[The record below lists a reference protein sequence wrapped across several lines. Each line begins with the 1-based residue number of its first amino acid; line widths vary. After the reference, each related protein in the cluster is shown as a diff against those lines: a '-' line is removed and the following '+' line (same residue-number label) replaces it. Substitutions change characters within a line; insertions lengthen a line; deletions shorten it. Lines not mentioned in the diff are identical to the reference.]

1 MFFFLSFS
9 NIMLPSFFF
18 LSKIMLPS
26 CSPCRVR
33 PSQSR
38 WPKSLTLS
46 WVTDPR
52 RKWRKRRSRPRRPSN
67 ATRRSWRSTTSHRP
81 PGGRSRPR
89 SVSLGQTIRF
99 FFGFLKILFAQFRIH
114 SSSIESIHLGETKS
128 KHLGVVQV
136 TVINL

>member
-1 MFFFLSFS
+1 MRENIYVYSSRFINMFYSIILPSFFVFFFSFFLEYNVTIFFFL
-9 NIMLPSFFF
+9 FF

-33 PSQSR
+33 PSQSK
-38 WPKSLTLS
+38 WPRSLTPS

-89 SVSLGQTIRF
+89 SVSLGQASYT
-99 FFGFLKILFAQFRIH
+99 LF
-114 SSSIESIHLGETKS
+114 SDP
-128 KHLGVVQV
+128 
-136 TVINL
+136 VIQGL